1 MRQLCLVVALMAG
14 AAGTASAQLAVT
26 QPTEKLLVLP
36 FVAAAADSAMSI
48 VVTDA
53 VRDRI
58 AQVAKYKVVVVTKAK
73 LCEALTASGFPC
85 DGLLDDQQAR
95 QLARFLLVQAYLTG
109 ALTRRDGTLTAQVR
123 VVDIGSSGMAVQTSR
138 RAW

>member
-73 LCEALTASGFPC
+73 LCEALTASGFP
-85 DGLLDDQQAR
+85 
-95 QLARFLLVQAYLTG
+95 
-109 ALTRRDGTLTAQVR
+109 
-123 VVDIGSSGMAVQTSR
+123 
-138 RAW
+138 